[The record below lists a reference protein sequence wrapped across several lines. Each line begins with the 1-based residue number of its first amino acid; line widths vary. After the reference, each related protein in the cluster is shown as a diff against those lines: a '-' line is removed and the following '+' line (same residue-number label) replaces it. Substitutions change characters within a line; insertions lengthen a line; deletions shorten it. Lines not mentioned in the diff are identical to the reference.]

1 MIGTPEYKI
10 FKHPTG
16 SIEAVKQ
23 GWSWPAFFFTYIW
36 AMVKKMWALGVLVFV
51 GWFVLG
57 IVLNAVATSSE
68 RSVIILMIGII
79 MNIVFGVNGNSWRE
93 KNLLA
98 RGYKIKGTEKAVDL
112 ENVNSSRQNTATE
125 KSRQVPSVSGA
136 TSSSSS
142 HSEPI
147 DDKPYYA
154 QAMAECLD
162 RVSER
167 DASLW
172 AKAFSLSEG
181 DEKRTQAKYIE
192 LRVLELVKK
201 EQKRHQ
207 ALYARDKDGRTPL
220 LLAAIAGE
228 LDVVKSLVDNGADVN
243 ARDNAGRMPLMWAAF
258 MGELE
263 VVKFLMDK
271 GSDVNAKDDGGKTP
285 LMGAAEYGKLDV
297 VIFLVDN
304 GADVN
309 ARGNNK
315 GGTPLMFAVSNGHL
329 DVTEFLVAK
338 GADADARDKDG
349 NTPLIFAIFKGNL
362 KVVEFLKQHGAKG

>member
-57 IVLNAVATSSE
+57 IILNAVATSSE
-68 RSVIILMIGII
+68 RSVIIFMSGII
-79 MNIVFGVNGNSWRE
+79 INIVFGVNGNSWRE

-112 ENVNSSRQNTATE
+112 ENVNSSRQNTATV
-125 KSRQVPSVSGA
+125 KSCQVPSTSGP

-142 HSEPI
+142 PSEPI

-181 DEKRTQAKYIE
+181 DANRAKAKYIE
-192 LRVLELVKK
+192 LRVADLVTQ
-201 EQKRHQ
+201 EQRRRQDHQ
-207 ALYARDKDGRTPL
+207 ALSARDKDGMTPL
-220 LLAAIAGE
+220 TKAATKGE
-228 LDVVKSLVDNGADVN
+228 TYQVKCLVDNGADVD
-243 ARDNAGRMPLMWAAF
+243 AKDKSGRTALMW
-258 MGELE
+258 
-263 VVKFLMDK
+263 
-271 GSDVNAKDDGGKTP
+271 
-285 LMGAAEYGKLDV
+285 AAEYGKLDV
-297 VIFLVDN
+297 VIFLVDKDAN
-304 GADVN
+304 VN
-309 ARGNNK
+309 ARSNNK
-315 GGTPLMFAVSNGHL
+315 GGTPLMFAASNGHL

-338 GADADARDKDG
+338 GADVDAMDKDG
-349 NTPLIFAIFKGNL
+349 NTPLMFAIRKGNL

>member
-57 IVLNAVATSSE
+57 IILNAVATSSE
-68 RSVIILMIGII
+68 RSVIIFMSGII
-79 MNIVFGVNGNSWRE
+79 INIVFGVNGNSWRE

-181 DEKRTQAKYIE
+181 DEKRAQAKYIE

-207 ALYARDKDGRTPL
+207 ALYARDKDGMTPL
-220 LLAAIAGE
+220 TKAATKGE
-228 LDVVKSLVDNGADVN
+228 TYQVKCLVDNGADV
-243 ARDNAGRMPLMWAAF
+243 D
-258 MGELE
+258 
-263 VVKFLMDK
+263 
-271 GSDVNAKDDGGKTP
+271 AKDKSGRTA
-285 LMGAAEYGKLDV
+285 LMEAAYMGRLDIVKYLV
-297 VIFLVDN
+297 V
-304 GADVN
+304 
-309 ARGNNK
+309 
-315 GGTPLMFAVSNGHL
+315 
-329 DVTEFLVAK
+329 K
-338 GADADARDKDG
+338 GADMNAKNNYG
-349 NTPLIFAIFKGNL
+349 NTPLMAAKSTIMQGQLDMLDIAEFLVDGGTAPMEAANKH
-362 KVVEFLKQHGAKG
+362 KRDVVEFLKQHGAKE